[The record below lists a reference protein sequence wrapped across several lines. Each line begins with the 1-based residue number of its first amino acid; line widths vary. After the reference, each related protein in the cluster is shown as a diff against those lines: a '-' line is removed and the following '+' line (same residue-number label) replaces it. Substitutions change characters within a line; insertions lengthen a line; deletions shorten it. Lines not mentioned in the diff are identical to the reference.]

1 MTGNLKFNTEMDFLK
16 SLFVWLT
23 GVIFI
28 TVFFPLTFLV
38 WLITLPA
45 DRNRIITH
53 TILTWQS
60 WLVVRMFPI
69 WRLNVKGRIKA
80 LGEGPFVFISNH
92 QSILDIL
99 LINSLCLN
107 YKWVSKIENMN
118 VPFLGWYLRMADYLT
133 VDRGNKESKEL
144 MMTKALECLNN
155 GVSVMMFPEGTRSAD
170 REIGFFKRGAF
181 QLALEA
187 GVPIIPI
194 LLDGS
199 GGVLPKHGL
208 IFSTGHK
215 VRIEVF
221 DPVAPESFG
230 TDNPDILSVKF
241 SNFMKERLAGWRKE
255 ES

>member
-99 LINSLCLN
+99 LINSLCL
-107 YKWVSKIENMN
+107 
-118 VPFLGWYLRMADYLT
+118 T
-133 VDRGNKESKEL
+133 
-144 MMTKALECLNN
+144 
-155 GVSVMMFPEGTRSAD
+155 
-170 REIGFFKRGAF
+170 
-181 QLALEA
+181 
-187 GVPIIPI
+187 
-194 LLDGS
+194 
-199 GGVLPKHGL
+199 
-208 IFSTGHK
+208 
-215 VRIEVF
+215 
-221 DPVAPESFG
+221 
-230 TDNPDILSVKF
+230 
-241 SNFMKERLAGWRKE
+241 
-255 ES
+255 